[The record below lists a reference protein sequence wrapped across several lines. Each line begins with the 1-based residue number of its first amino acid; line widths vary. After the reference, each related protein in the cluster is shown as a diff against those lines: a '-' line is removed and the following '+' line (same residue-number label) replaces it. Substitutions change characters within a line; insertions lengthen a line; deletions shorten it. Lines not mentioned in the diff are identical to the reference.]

1 VQSVRTFG
9 IELALKVEAA
19 EQASP
24 SNKEIQAMTE
34 LSVSYQKPG

>member
-19 EQASP
+19 EQAS